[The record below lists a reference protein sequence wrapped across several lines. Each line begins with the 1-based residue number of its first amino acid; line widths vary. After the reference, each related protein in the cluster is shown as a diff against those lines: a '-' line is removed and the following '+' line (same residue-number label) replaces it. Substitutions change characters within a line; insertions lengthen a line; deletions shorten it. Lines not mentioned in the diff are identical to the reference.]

1 MPDSITPLPKQ
12 SLADNLAQEVKNF
25 IVRQGY
31 LPGEKLPTTSELA
44 QRFGVGLPTLREGL
58 KKLETIGAIKIK
70 HGSGVYVGDHINSI
84 FLMNPIITTDT
95 PTQKELLDL
104 IDARIAIE
112 PNTAALAAAHA
123 TPEQIAV
130 MAELLQQAKENFAN
144 ENILSQKNMQ
154 FHKSIA
160 EASGNA
166 VFAQI
171 LTVITR
177 LFAHEQRV
185 IIDIFR
191 SKETDHRQHVEIFE
205 AIREKER
212 ERARALMHAHLA
224 GVRDAILRWNPGV

>member
-31 LPGEKLPTTSELA
+31 LPGDKLPTTSELA

-58 KKLETIGAIKIK
+58 KKLETIGVIKIK
-70 HGSGVYVGDHINSI
+70 HGSGIYVGDHINSI

-95 PTQKELLDL
+95 PTQKQLLDL

-112 PNTAALAAAHA
+112 PNTAALAAEHA
-123 TPEQIAV
+123 TPAQIAA
-130 MAELLQQAKENFAN
+130 MADLLRRAKENFAN
-144 ENILSQKNMQ
+144 ENLLSQINMQ
-154 FHKSIA
+154 FHRSIA
-160 EASGNA
+160 TASGNA

-171 LTVITR
+171 LTVVTR

-191 SKETDHRQHVEIFE
+191 SKETDHQQHVEIFE
-205 AIREKER
+205 AIRERDR
-212 ERARALMHAHLA
+212 ERARSLMHAHLN
-224 GVRDAILRWNPGV
+224 GVRDAILHWNPEA